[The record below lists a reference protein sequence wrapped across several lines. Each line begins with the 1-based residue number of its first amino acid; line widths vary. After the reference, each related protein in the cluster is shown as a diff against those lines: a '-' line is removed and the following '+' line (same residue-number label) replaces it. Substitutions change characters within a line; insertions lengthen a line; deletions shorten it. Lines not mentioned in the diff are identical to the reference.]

1 MFRLRNVELHFFL
14 LLCISNII
22 QKPIT
27 FGTAFSWGVQKIST
41 STGGRGHGQVLISA
55 LEAHPRNRSTSA
67 SSQTNK
73 GLGVTSSLISQLAII
88 ALKLRLPD
96 KSSTVNCD
104 VTASS
109 SDVLMKGEVGPV
121 TVSGKRWSSR
131 LGLTCRAIKATVQTC
146 NLDIAS
152 ILSKRKL
159 VLTTPALGDALIA
172 LDDNDFGNF
181 ITHPLVKPP
190 APIDSSSDGVIRLMK
205 EGVTIDTNHK
215 GGAVLFEATFEGNV
229 WICALTRGQSGG
241 AVIDVS
247 PKKGKG
253 DESKEILSQKI
264 SKSLTT
270 FFNELVFEL
279 DGTYLSF
286 NDMKVTEKGKN
297 PSVMFSLSIKV
308 RKFPSPGLEF

>member
-1 MFRLRNVELHFFL
+1 M
-14 LLCISNII
+14 STS
-22 QKPIT
+22 K
-27 FGTAFSWGVQKIST
+27 GVQ
-41 STGGRGHGQVLISA
+41 RHGQVFIST
-55 LEAHPRNRSTSA
+55 LDAHPRNRN
-67 SSQTNK
+67 SSVSPQTNK

-96 KSSTVNCD
+96 KTSTVKCD

-121 TVSGKRWSSR
+121 TVSGKRWSSP

-152 ILSKRKL
+152 ILSRRKL

-172 LDDNDFGNF
+172 LDNNDFGNF

-190 APIDSSSDGVIRLMK
+190 APIDSLTDGQIKLMK
-205 EGVTIDTNHK
+205 EGVVIDTELN
-215 GGAVLFEATFEGNV
+215 GGAVLFQATFEGDV
-229 WICALTRGQSGG
+229 WSCALTRSQSGG
-241 AVIDVS
+241 VVIDVS
-247 PKKGKG
+247 PKNGN
-253 DESKEILSQKI
+253 ESKEIMSRKI
-264 SKSLTT
+264 SASLTP

-286 NDMKVTEKGKN
+286 KDMMVTKKGKT
-297 PSVMFSLSIKV
+297 PSVMFSLAIKV